1 MLLAT
6 TDLRTEYEVLG
17 MVKGSS
23 TKAKHLGKDI
33 MAFFRKIVGG
43 DVKEYAELLQESRDE
58 AESRMIAEAE
68 KLGANAIIGIR
79 FSTSSISQGMAEIVA
94 YGTAVRIR

>member
-1 MLLAT
+1 LLAT

-33 MAFFRKIVGG
+33 VAGLRKIVGG

-79 FSTSSISQGMAEIVA
+79 FSTSSISQGMAEMLA